1 LSILEKDLHDPF
13 EINSKQFCNFAYTP
27 YMNQMRNK
35 IDVTCSL
42 IRHRD
47 QEVLMFLFDKNE
59 VIQRELKVLGC
70 TYSNTHKGWWLA
82 NNITNQQKSEAWRK
96 ATKATLL
103 QWPIPSNKA
112 PIPSTPKR
120 VPIDTETPVHI
131 EHFGK
136 TIVIKMPK
144 NEGDILFLRQFKF
157 VRWDNDNRVWTLPF
171 FGKNLE
177 TIANYFGPRA
187 TLTEHKM
194 ADINAEISNLIST
207 NVDPTTVL
215 IKVIKGGRMR
225 VICPKN
231 EAMMALFKTLP
242 FCTWHQN
249 NKYWTMPHSDQIVE
263 KVQGTA
269 LSIGFRVKIESPDPK
284 SNIKAKRPRADI
296 PNYRTCPPEMIEK
309 LTELRYSENT
319 VAIYSSSFEE
329 FINYYFAE
337 DIDCIDERQIIAF
350 LRYLVTERKVSESYQ
365 NQAINAIKFYYERIK
380 GGSRKTYFID
390 RPRKE
395 RRLPNVFSD
404 EEVKSLLNAVSNV
417 KHKTILM
424 LLYSA
429 GLRISELLNLEAEHI
444 DSERM
449 QIKVINGKGKK
460 DRYTTLSH
468 RMLHQLRLYYKE
480 YKPTTYLIE
489 GRGGGQYTSRSAQA
503 VMKAAMKKAGIKK
516 DGSLKTLRHSFATH
530 LLEAGTDL
538 RYIQNLLGHQ
548 SSKTTEIY
556 THVTTKGFSQIKN
569 PLDILF
575 EGN

>member
-1 LSILEKDLHDPF
+1 
-13 EINSKQFCNFAYTP
+13 
-27 YMNQMRNK
+27 MNQMRNK
-35 IDVTCSL
+35 MDVTCSR
-42 IRHRD
+42 IQHRG

-59 VIQRELKVLGC
+59 TLKRQLKALGC
-70 TYSNTHKGWWLA
+70 TYSNTHKGWWMA
-82 NNITNQQKSEAWRK
+82 NNKTNKEKVEAWRK
-96 ATKATLL
+96 ATEANVL
-103 QWPIPSNKA
+103 QWPSPSN
-112 PIPSTPKR
+112 IPTEASTPKPAP
-120 VPIDTETPVHI
+120 VDTETPVHI
-131 EHFGK
+131 ELFGK

-144 NEGDILFLRQFKF
+144 NEGDILFLRQFKY
-157 VRWDNDNRVWTLPF
+157 VRWDNANRVWTLPF

-177 TIANYFGPRA
+177 TIRSYFGQRA
-187 TLTEHKM
+187 AFTEHKM
-194 ADINAEISNLIST
+194 ADIGAEISNPIST
-207 NVDPTTVL
+207 NVDPTMVL
-215 IKVIKGGRMR
+215 IKVLKGGRMR

-249 NKYWTMPHSDQIVE
+249 NRYWTMPHSDQIVE

-269 LSIGFRVKIESPDPK
+269 LSNGFRVEIESPDPK
-284 SNIKAKRPRADI
+284 SKIKAKRPKAEI
-296 PNYRTCPPEMIEK
+296 PNYRTCPPEMTEK
-309 LTELRYSENT
+309 LSELRYSENT
-319 VAIYSSSFEE
+319 VAIYSSCFEE

-337 DIDCIDERQIIAF
+337 DIDRIDERQIIAF

-365 NQAINAIKFYYERIK
+365 NQAINAIKFYYERVK

-404 EEVKSLLNAVSNV
+404 EEVKLLINAVSNV

-424 LLYSA
+424 LVYSA

-449 QIKVINGKGKK
+449 QIKVVDGKGHK